1 MSAYTLPCV
10 MPATSS
16 LTKRFQFIAEAGRG
30 RIRGRAPF
38 DDYAIVTY
46 LPLMTLKMWNFAT
59 TSPLAV
65 NLIGP
70 MSDELSDTFR
80 TSVRTSAR
88 LILPSAHAFVT
99 ATAYICART

>member
-16 LTKRFQFIAEAGRG
+16 LTKRFQFIAKKRG
-30 RIRGRAPF
+30 AAANAAAPRL
-38 DDYAIVTY
+38 DVYATVTY
-46 LPLMTLKMWNFAT
+46 LPLMTLKMGNFAPA

-70 MSDELSDTFR
+70 MSDEVSDTLKM
-80 TSVRTSAR
+80 SARTSAR
-88 LILPSAHAFVT
+88 LIFPSAHAFVT
-99 ATAYICART
+99 ALAY